1 MKKYHS
7 LYSDDLVLLSKSAEG
22 LQRSLD
28 KLAEYAEIKSLTI
41 SIKKSKTMIFNS
53 QGRHLKNHFSI
64 KGNTLETVTTFCYL
78 GFELA
83 ASGAVK
89 HAINTLNEKAKKA
102 LRPLICAISRFN
114 IPTKT
119 AIKLF
124 HTFVSPISLY
134 SVEIWATL
142 TDKKLRMFTESIF
155 FDDTNESKS
164 DVTHRKML
172 KQILG
177 LSKSCP
183 NMAIYGETGEIPL
196 SLKGYRLMLNYWNRL
211 TTLPDKCLAKKAL
224 IENANLRTN
233 WILTIEKLIKTF
245 NLIEV
250 SNKRFKAT
258 AEGNIIRYYKT
269 TWKNKLA
276 NQNLPRL
283 QVYKVIN
290 SDFIV
295 PKHLGLPFHM
305 RKLISKIRCSSHR
318 LEIERGRYTKT
329 QREDR
334 ICKICDSG
342 EVEDENHFLIQ
353 CPAYKYLREMYN
365 MNSVNMYNFLD
376 TVDQI
381 GLAKYLKSSF
391 ELRERLL
398 EGRGWG

>member
-1 MKKYHS
+1 
-7 LYSDDLVLLSKSAEG
+7 
-22 LQRSLD
+22 
-28 KLAEYAEIKSLTI
+28 
-41 SIKKSKTMIFNS
+41 
-53 QGRHLKNHFSI
+53 
-64 KGNTLETVTTFCYL
+64 
-78 GFELA
+78 
-83 ASGAVK
+83 
-89 HAINTLNEKAKKA
+89 
-102 LRPLICAISRFN
+102 
-114 IPTKT
+114 
-119 AIKLF
+119 
-124 HTFVSPISLY
+124 
-134 SVEIWATL
+134 
-142 TDKKLRMFTESIF
+142 
-155 FDDTNESKS
+155 
-164 DVTHRKML
+164 
-172 KQILG
+172 
-177 LSKSCP
+177 
-183 NMAIYGETGEIPL
+183 
-196 SLKGYRLMLNYWNRL
+196 MLNYWNRL